1 MFSPAAGVLSMN
13 PLFQARASRYRVVRV
28 LCELILPRREFTERR
43 RLVTSGE
50 GALRGDAQDSH
61 TGGSS
66 ARLLQPT
73 ATGSTSEVSMALRF
87 VGKDPE
93 SGDHGS
99 PAVWVDEDAKDLL
112 FQGVK
117 VDRQTEATC
126 NRDVAMPSYEGI
138 VRVPKRMIPLL
149 REALDVA
156 ELE

>member
-1 MFSPAAGVLSMN
+1 VTPGEWALPTNADGRYAGQPS
-13 PLFQARASRYRVVRV
+13 
-28 LCELILPRREFTERR
+28 T
-43 RLVTSGE
+43 
-50 GALRGDAQDSH
+50 
-61 TGGSS
+61 
-66 ARLLQPT
+66 RLLQPT

-126 NRDVAMPSYEGI
+126 NRMSRCPPTRGSCEFRSG
-138 VRVPKRMIPLL
+138 
-149 REALDVA
+149 
-156 ELE
+156 

>member
-1 MFSPAAGVLSMN
+1 
-13 PLFQARASRYRVVRV
+13 
-28 LCELILPRREFTERR
+28 
-43 RLVTSGE
+43 
-50 GALRGDAQDSH
+50 
-61 TGGSS
+61 
-66 ARLLQPT
+66 
-73 ATGSTSEVSMALRF
+73 MALRF

-99 PAVWVDEDAKDLL
+99 PAVWVDEDARDLL

>member
-1 MFSPAAGVLSMN
+1 
-13 PLFQARASRYRVVRV
+13 
-28 LCELILPRREFTERR
+28 
-43 RLVTSGE
+43 
-50 GALRGDAQDSH
+50 
-61 TGGSS
+61 
-66 ARLLQPT
+66 
-73 ATGSTSEVSMALRF
+73 MALRF

-117 VDRQTEATC
+117 VDSQTEATC
-126 NRDVAMPSYEGI
+126 NKDVAMPSYEGI